1 VLLKDYQRQTLDA
14 VQAWLQAL
22 AVARAKREK
31 LREVDPDL
39 VPGYDFPAQAWT
51 KMGGPRAYIPRKTGA
66 GEPLPFVCLK
76 IPTGGGKTLLATKV
90 VDLVHTHYRRSQT
103 GLVLWIVPTTQ
114 IYQQTIAALKD
125 RGHPYRQVLDV
136 ASAGRTLILEKTT
149 GFSPADVQEHLCVL
163 MLMLPSA
170 NRLTKETLRM
180 FKDSGGYDAFFPRDD
195 DPTGHASLLKR
206 VPNLDT
212 FERESGF
219 WGRQIKTSL
228 GNTLRLLNPLVIL
241 DEGHKA
247 YSSGA
252 RATLEG
258 FNPSL
263 VVELSATPPEE
274 SNVLVE
280 ITGQDLLREGMIK
293 LDLHLLNQS
302 SPDWR
307 ATLHAAFAH
316 RAALE
321 EQARDHE
328 RQTGHYIRPI
338 CLVQVERTGKE
349 QRGAGKIHAEDV
361 REWLVGLKGVP
372 PESVAV
378 KTSEKD
384 ELAVVDDAGG
394 LLHPDCPVR
403 FIITK
408 QALQEGWDC
417 SFAYVLAVLTN
428 PGSKTALTQL
438 VGRILRQPY
447 AKKTG
452 VPALDE
458 SYVFCFQR
466 RGQDLLKEVRDGFSA
481 EGLGDLRDHVRAD
494 RGGSIPGDD
503 APDMIAPRT
512 ELAKVAKRLVLPAFM
527 VRTGNKEWRP
537 AHYEADLLAR
547 VPWDQVDVSP
557 LADLPLL
564 ERKDQDV
571 ELRAGLDEVVLG
583 DEGRPV
589 RHRST
594 AGSDLDYAFVAGHVL
609 AAMPNP
615 WRGHALAKQVFEAL
629 LAKHPRERV
638 VENFVFIVEE
648 LRKRLEAERDRL
660 AEVVFRDLLKRD
672 ELRFMVVTEHLTH
685 AKHGIENRL
694 PAKLEKRPGEK
705 KATRTDGSQFELDLF
720 GHVPADDLGRFLEP
734 EVATWL
740 DEQEKLLLFWYRN
753 RSKRDYAVQGWKRG
767 RIFADF
773 IFAAKADEAE
783 AEFDRVFVVE
793 TKGLHL
799 KGNADTDYKRSVFT
813 LCSEHAQRKEWAEC
827 VPAMRGTVM
836 KFEVVDED
844 EWEKRLAR
852 MLSDN

>member
-1 VLLKDYQRQTLDA
+1 MLLLKDYQRRTLDA

-22 AVARAKREK
+22 AAERAKADK
-31 LREVDPDL
+31 MAAIDPEL
-39 VPGYDFPAQAWT
+39 AGGYDYVGRAWA
-51 KMGGPRAYIPRKTGA
+51 KAGGPRPLVPRRTGA
-66 GEPLPFVCLK
+66 GEPLPMACLK
-76 IPTGGGKTLLATKV
+76 VPTGGGKTFLATKV
-90 VDLVHTHYRRSQT
+90 IDLVHTHYRRRQT

-114 IYQQTIAALKD
+114 IYQQTIGALKD
-125 RGHPYRQVLDV
+125 RDHPYRQALDL
-136 ASAGRTLILEKTT
+136 ASAGRTLILEKTS
-149 GFSPADVQEHLCVL
+149 GFSPADVSEHLCVL

-180 FKDSGGYDAFFPRDD
+180 FKDSGGYDAFFPRED
-195 DPTGHASLLKR
+195 DPAAHAALLKR
-206 VPNLDT
+206 TPNLDT

-247 YSSGA
+247 YSTGA
-252 RATLEG
+252 RSTLEG

-263 VVELSATPPEE
+263 VLELSATPPEE

-280 ITGQDLLREGMIK
+280 ISGQDLLQEGMIK
-293 LDLHLLNQS
+293 LDLNIYNKRS
-302 SPDWR
+302 TDWR
-307 ATLHAAFAH
+307 DTLHAAFV
-316 RAALE
+316 RRDLLE
-321 EQARDHE
+321 KQAGDYA
-328 RQTGHYIRPI
+328 RQTGHPIRPI

-361 REWLVGLKGVP
+361 REWLVGIKGVP
-372 PESVAV
+372 PEWVAV
-378 KTSEKD
+378 KSSSQD
-384 ELAVVDDAGG
+384 ELAAVDDAGG
-394 LLHPDCPVR
+394 LMREDCPVR

-458 SYVFCFQR
+458 SYVFAFQR
-466 RGQDLLKEVRDGFSA
+466 RGVDLLDEVRKGFAA
-481 EGLGDLRDHVRAD
+481 EGLGDLRERVGYTVENDSASD
-494 RGGSIPGDD
+494 KKAELLP
-503 APDMIAPRT
+503 PRPA
-512 ELAKVAKRLVLPAFM
+512 LAKAAKRLVLPAFM
-527 VRTGNKEWRP
+527 VREGKKEWRP

-557 LADLPLL
+557 LADLQLL

-571 ELRAGLDEVVLG
+571 ELRAGLGETALG
-583 DEGRPV
+583 DDGQAV
-589 RHRST
+589 RHLAT
-594 AGSDLDYAFVAGHVL
+594 PAGELDYAFVAGHVL
-609 AAMPNP
+609 DALPNP
-615 WRGHALAKQVFEAL
+615 WRGFAIVRKVFETL
-629 LAKHPRERV
+629 LAKYPRERV
-638 VENFVFIVEE
+638 VENYVYIVEE
-648 LRKRLEAERDRL
+648 LRKQLEIERDRL
-660 AEVVFRDLLKRD
+660 AEGVFRDLLKRD
-672 ELRFMVVTEHLTH
+672 ELRFMVVTEHLSH
-685 AKHGIENRL
+685 AEHGIENRL
-694 PAKLEKRPGEK
+694 PVKLEKKPGEK

-720 GHVPADDLGRFLEP
+720 AHVAADDLGRTLEP

-753 RSKRDYAVQGWKRG
+753 RAKRDYAVQGWRRG

-773 IFAAKADEAE
+773 IFTAKADGAE
-783 AEFDRVFVVE
+783 EEFDRVFVVE

-799 KGNADTDYKRSVFT
+799 KGNKDTDYKRSVFAV
-813 LCSEHAQRKEWAEC
+813 CSEHAQRKEWADY
-827 VPAMRGTVM
+827 VPAMRGMVM

-844 EWEKRLAR
+844 EWEKRLSG
-852 MLSDN
+852 MLAG

>member
-1 VLLKDYQRQTLDA
+1 VLLKDYQRRTLDT

-22 AVARAKREK
+22 AAARAKAEK
-31 LREVDPDL
+31 LREIDPEMEA
-39 VPGYDFPAQAWT
+39 GYDFPSQAWT
-51 KMGGPRAYIPRKTGA
+51 KAGGPRSYVPRKTGA
-66 GEPLPFVCLK
+66 GAPLPFVCLK

-90 VDLVHTHYRRSQT
+90 VDLVHTHYRRRQT

-114 IYQQTIAALKD
+114 IYQQTLGALKD
-125 RGHPYRQVLDV
+125 RGHPYRQAIDL
-136 ASAGRTLILEKTT
+136 ASAGRTLVLEKTS

-163 MLMLPSA
+163 LLMLPSA
-170 NRLTKETLRM
+170 NRQTKETLRM
-180 FKDSGGYDAFFPRDD
+180 FKDSGGYDAFFPPDD
-195 DPTGHASLLKR
+195 DPAAHAALLQR

-212 FERESGF
+212 FERETGF

-247 YSSGA
+247 YSAGA

-280 ITGQDLLREGMIK
+280 ISGQDLLKEGMIK
-293 LDLHLLNQS
+293 LDLHLFNQS
-302 SPDWR
+302 STDWR

-321 EQARDHE
+321 EEAREHE
-328 RQTGHYIRPI
+328 RQTGQFIRPI
-338 CLVQVERTGKE
+338 CLVQVERTGRE

-361 REWLVGLKGVP
+361 REWLVGLKGVA
-372 PESVAV
+372 PEAVAV

-384 ELAVVDDAGG
+384 ELAAVDDVGG

-447 AKKTG
+447 ARKTG

-466 RGQDLLKEVRDGFSA
+466 RGQELLQEVREGFSA
-481 EGLGDLRDHVRAD
+481 EGLGDLRDHVRDD
-494 RGGSIPGDD
+494 RSGSKTGEGKVELL
-503 APDMIAPRT
+503 APRP
-512 ELAKVAKRLVLPAFM
+512 ELAKAARRLVLPAFM
-527 VRTGNKEWRP
+527 VRYGKDEWRP
-537 AHYEADLLAR
+537 AHYEADILAR
-547 VPWDQVDVSP
+547 VPWEKVDVSP
-557 LADLPLL
+557 LAELTLL

-571 ELRAGLDEVVLG
+571 ELRAGLEETALG
-583 DEGRPV
+583 DDGRAI
-589 RHRST
+589 RRLAAT
-594 AGSDLDYAFVAGHVL
+594 AGELDYAFVAGHVL
-609 AAMPNP
+609 DAVPNP
-615 WRGHALAKQVFEAL
+615 WQGYALAREVFTAL
-629 LAKHPRERV
+629 LARHPRERV

-660 AEVVFRDLLKRD
+660 AEQVFRALLKSD
-672 ELRFMVVTEHLTH
+672 NLRFMVVTKDLGREH
-685 AKHGIENRL
+685 GWINRL
-694 PAKLEKRPGEK
+694 PSRLEKKPGEK
-705 KATRTDGSQFELDLF
+705 KATRVDGSQFELDLF
-720 GHVPADDLGRFLEP
+720 AHVPADELGKTLEP

-753 RSKRDYAVQGWKRG
+753 RAKRDYAVQGWKRG

-773 IFAAKADEAE
+773 IFAAKAEGSE

-799 KGNADTDYKRSVFT
+799 RGNADTHYKRSVFS
-813 LCSEHAQRKEWAEC
+813 LCTERAQRKEWAEC
-827 VPAMRGTVM
+827 VPAMRGTLM
-836 KFEVVDED
+836 TFEVVDEE
-844 EWEKRLAR
+844 EWEKRLNA
-852 MLSDN
+852 MLAS